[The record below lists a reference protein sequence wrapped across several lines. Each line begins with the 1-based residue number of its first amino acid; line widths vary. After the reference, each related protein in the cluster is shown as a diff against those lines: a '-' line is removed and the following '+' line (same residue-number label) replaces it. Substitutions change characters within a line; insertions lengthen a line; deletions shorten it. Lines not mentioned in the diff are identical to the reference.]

1 MNKEITEKIRKL
13 RMEKGFSQNDMAKR
27 LNITRSA
34 YYNLESGDGYSW
46 ARYLGEIMEILDT
59 SPKDFFQDI
68 GGKLVQQ
75 NNCSFTEGA
84 IGYVETLHQ
93 ENREVYEKLLAAKD
107 DQIAFLKNLVDKKS

>member
-1 MNKEITEKIRKL
+1 L
-13 RMEKGFSQNDMAKR
+13 
-27 LNITRSA
+27 
-34 YYNLESGDGYSW
+34 
-46 ARYLGEIMEILDT
+46 YLPDT

-68 GGKLVQQ
+68 GGGKLVQQ

-107 DQIAFLKNLVDKKS
+107 DQIAFLKNLLDRKS